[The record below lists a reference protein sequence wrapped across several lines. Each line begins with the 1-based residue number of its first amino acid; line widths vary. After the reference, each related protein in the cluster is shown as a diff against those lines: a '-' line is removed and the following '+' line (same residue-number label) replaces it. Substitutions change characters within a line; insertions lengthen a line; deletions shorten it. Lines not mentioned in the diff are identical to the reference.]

1 MNSTFIPNVF
11 SRYFTKGAALRANSV
26 GDSSGIAV
34 TLNTG
39 WANVNALNKLIK
51 PKVKNR
57 TGLKVE
63 IDMGMGMG
71 MGRIPSGKLLNK
83 KAIKLET
90 QFSCRFNEDTHAKQ
104 ATE

>member
-1 MNSTFIPNVF
+1 MPNVF
-11 SRYFTKGAALRANSV
+11 SKYFTKGAALRANSV

-39 WANVNALNKLIK
+39 WANANAANKLIK

-63 IDMGMGMG
+63 IDMDIEMV
-71 MGRIPSGKLLNK
+71 SL
-83 KAIKLET
+83 
-90 QFSCRFNEDTHAKQ
+90 
-104 ATE
+104 